1 MRKFIAAA
9 AAFIC
14 LALPAWA
21 QTPKEVAGT
30 YWLEHETRESNG
42 VKSEV
47 HTNGVLMLDGTGH
60 YTLMTIARGLPKI
73 TSNNRM
79 TATPEESKA
88 ITAGVVAHYG
98 SYAVS
103 GDTLIFNIERA
114 SFPNWDGTEQKR
126 PFTLA
131 GDDLTTRAVSS
142 GGGSVTLNWKRA
154 K

>member
-1 MRKFIAAA
+1 MRTYVPAA
-9 AAFIC
+9 AAFLC
-14 LALPAWA
+14 LTLTASA
-21 QTPKEVAGT
+21 QTSKEIAGT
-30 YWLEHETRESNG
+30 YRLAYETRENEG
-42 VKSEV
+42 VKTEV
-47 HTNGVLMLDGTGH
+47 HTDGVLMLDKTGH
-60 YTLMTIARGLPKI
+60 YSLMTIARGLPKI

-98 SYAVS
+98 SYTVS
-103 GDTLIFNIERA
+103 GDALIFKIERA

-131 GDDLTTRAVSS
+131 GDDLITRAVSS